1 MSPTASVLPASAPA
15 ATDPRVAAY
24 CSPDGPEVFSGV
36 VFGSQLWTTDPF
48 DVGAVHPE
56 ARAAFDRLLARASD
70 ADLPPHGKSL
80 LLLGEAGCGK
90 THLMRAFRTAA
101 HESGAGY
108 CGYLQMLSR
117 SDNYSRYILSYLLD
131 SLEQPYKPGDP
142 TTGLM
147 RLARGLLDAIG
158 IADADRDKLLS
169 DWLEPDETARI
180 VFRFAD
186 IAAQDERFAGIDLN
200 LLRAVLFLLPN
211 DGRIR
216 PRALSWLRCEDLA
229 KYDREMLGDLVPRP
243 GPEMPLKTIVGLGRL
258 MRAVHSAAFV
268 LLVDQL
274 DEMIELAKGDS
285 EPGELFRCA
294 INTLIDIADALPN
307 AVVVIG
313 CLRELFGNAKDKGFL
328 PRPKLDRLE
337 HDPEALSLTDLRTG
351 DEVCAMLARRLEVFF
366 GAVGVEQDP
375 LNPLAPYT
383 AVNVTQLA
391 GLRTR
396 DILDR
401 FRNHREQCIR
411 DGKFTGTDLIKKGTK
426 PEEKPR
432 TAVDF
437 GRLWAALVP
446 KAKPPNVDEP
456 KLAEL
461 LGWVIGAAT
470 DEMSNGLVF
479 SSDPSDRFVQVE
491 VQCGNAADKLLV
503 GVCDKTSKGG
513 HLGRQLDDT
522 VKRAGELPAV
532 FVRSTEFPNSPGT
545 ETAKQV
551 AKLCVPIGKHRKA
564 VIVNADWRAMAA
576 FRQFVKEHEKTDG
589 FGAWRQQV
597 RPLANLPSLRRVLD
611 LDRLETAAPKP
622 LPPAPPLPPAGL
634 AKAAAPAAVPAPVT
648 PPATPAKATGAIR
661 FAVTRGA
668 LPAPVELE
676 PKSLCRHAAFLGGSG
691 SGKTTAAL
699 AIIEELLL
707 AGVPAVLLD
716 RKGDLAQYAD
726 PAAWAAPEPDADRA
740 ARRARL
746 RAAIDVQLYTPG
758 TNEGRPLAISI
769 APPGL
774 ATAPASEREQHAQ
787 YAAAGLAQMMGYR
800 SRGID
805 PKLVILQKAI
815 EVLAAAGSAVTVDTL
830 QKLVSDQDDALLMEF
845 DGQYEERHFRTLRQ
859 DLYSLG
865 ARHRRLFEAPEALD
879 IDALLGRGAFAAPG
893 RTRLTVLNT
902 GALGDAATVDFWVSQ
917 LLLALDQWRQRH
929 PAPGALQAVFLFDE
943 ADAYLPAV
951 GKPATKGPMESLLR
965 RARSAGLGLFLA
977 TQSPGDFDYKCRDQ
991 ITTWLVGQ
999 VKQPVAI
1006 EKLKPVLQ
1014 SKPGAADRVADQKVG
1029 EFWLVR
1035 EGDVRA
1041 IQAARNLIP
1050 TEQLSEDRI
1059 LELARAGR
1067 AV

>member
-1 MSPTASVLPASAPA
+1 MWAELLPK
-15 ATDPRVAAY
+15 VK
-24 CSPDGPEVFSGV
+24 
-36 VFGSQLWTTDPF
+36 
-48 DVGAVHPE
+48 
-56 ARAAFDRLLARASD
+56 
-70 ADLPPHGKSL
+70 PP
-80 LLLGEAGCGK
+80 
-90 THLMRAFRTAA
+90 
-101 HESGAGY
+101 
-108 CGYLQMLSR
+108 
-117 SDNYSRYILSYLLD
+117 IV
-131 SLEQPYKPGDP
+131 
-142 TTGLM
+142 
-147 RLARGLLDAIG
+147 
-158 IADADRDKLLS
+158 
-169 DWLEPDETARI
+169 DET
-180 VFRFAD
+180 
-186 IAAQDERFAGIDLN
+186 
-200 LLRAVLFLLPN
+200 
-211 DGRIR
+211 
-216 PRALSWLRCEDLA
+216 
-229 KYDREMLGDLVPRP
+229 
-243 GPEMPLKTIVGLGRL
+243 
-258 MRAVHSAAFV
+258 
-268 LLVDQL
+268 
-274 DEMIELAKGDS
+274 
-285 EPGELFRCA
+285 
-294 INTLIDIADALPN
+294 
-307 AVVVIG
+307 
-313 CLRELFGNAKDKGFL
+313 
-328 PRPKLDRLE
+328 
-337 HDPEALSLTDLRTG
+337 
-351 DEVCAMLARRLEVFF
+351 
-366 GAVGVEQDP
+366 
-375 LNPLAPYT
+375 
-383 AVNVTQLA
+383 
-391 GLRTR
+391 
-396 DILDR
+396 
-401 FRNHREQCIR
+401 
-411 DGKFTGTDLIKKGTK
+411 
-426 PEEKPR
+426 
-432 TAVDF
+432 
-437 GRLWAALVP
+437 
-446 KAKPPNVDEP
+446 

-461 LGWVIGAAT
+461 LGWAIGAT
-470 DEMSNGLVF
+470 SNEMPNGVVF
-479 SSDPSDRFVQVE
+479 SPDPDSRFVQVE
-491 VQCGNAADKLLV
+491 VQSGNAADKVLV
-503 GVCDKTSKGG
+503 AICDRGAQGSGLKN
-513 HLGRQLDDT
+513 QIEET
-522 VKRAGELPAV
+522 VKQCGELPSV
-532 FVRSTEFPNSPGT
+532 FVRSTDFPKSPQA
-545 ETAKQV
+545 EV
-551 AKLCVPIGKHRKA
+551 AKRLGKLCAPVGKHRK
-564 VIVNADWRAMAA
+564 VVVENADWRAMVA
-576 FRQFVKEHEKTDG
+576 FRQFVQQHQKADG

-611 LDRLETAAPKP
+611 LDRLEAAAPKP
-622 LPPAPPLPPAGL
+622 QPPAPPLPPAGL
-634 AKAAAPAAVPAPVT
+634 AKAAPPAAVPAPVA
-648 PPATPAKATGAIR
+648 PPAAPAKAAGAIR

-800 SRGID
+800 GRGID

-815 EVLAAAGSAVTVDTL
+815 EVLVAAGRAVTVDTL

-902 GALGDAATVDFWVSQ
+902 GALGDAATIDFWVSQ

-1059 LELARAGR
+1059 LELARVGR